1 MTQFK
6 TYTIKYPKDILIK
19 IFYNK
24 TQGLYTLILFGF
36 NKQLKYEVKD
46 IFNISQDSINRT
58 LTFTFNSNFSDL
70 KLVSV
75 LWRAY
80 QVILTNIINDFSYGY
95 EVMLELR
102 GVGYKA
108 FVEQNKLV
116 LALGFSHPVT
126 FEIPEKISVKIVD
139 TKNIL
144 FSIAGFDRKL
154 VHEFAAKIRSFKK
167 PEPYKGK
174 GVCYFNEI
182 VTIKESK
189 KEQ

>member
-24 TQGLYTLILFGF
+24 TKGLYTLILLGV

-46 IFNISQDSINRT
+46 IFNIVQDSVNCT
-58 LTFTFNSNFSDL
+58 LTFVYNPNYSDL
-70 KLVSV
+70 KKVNIF
-75 LWRAY
+75 WGAFR
-80 QVILTNIINDFSYGY
+80 VILTNLIHDFSYGY
-95 EVMLELR
+95 SVMIELR

-108 FVEQNKLV
+108 FIEQDKFILS
-116 LALGFSHPVT
+116 LGFSHPVI
-126 FEIPEKISVKIVD
+126 IPIPSKITVKVVD

-144 FSIAGFDRKL
+144 FLISGFDRNF

-167 PEPYKGK
+167 PEPFKGK
-174 GVCYFNEI
+174 GVCYYNEVITKDI
-182 VTIKESK
+182 VY
-189 KEQ
+189 